1 MRPRPSWPNSGRSGQ
16 PPRVVDMKTV
26 PLPDKVNCN
35 FCGEPA
41 GYDSK
46 TSLGPWAY
54 LCPAHFK
61 SVGVMPEAAFRLEF
75 PA

>member
-1 MRPRPSWPNSGRSGQ
+1 
-16 PPRVVDMKTV
+16 MKTV